1 VKTIVNPLI
10 EQYMETL
17 RTVADDNL
25 GAMERRAAAEDFPI
39 VGPEV
44 GMLLYLLAKIGGARR
59 VLELGSGYGYSA
71 YWFALALPAGG
82 QVIATDLDPIKKQYA
97 ERVFARAGMSDKLH
111 FVLGNGLEV
120 IDSLDGPFDI
130 IFNDVDK
137 EDYPDVIEKAA
148 AKLRPGGLF
157 ITDNTLWY
165 AKVVEDP
172 PPDETTV
179 AVQCFNRSLA
189 AHPQFEAQI
198 LPLRDGLTVAVRK

>member
-1 VKTIVNPLI
+1 MKTIINPLI

-25 GAMERRAAAEDFPI
+25 RAMEQRAVAEDFPI

-59 VLELGSGYGYSA
+59 VSELGSGYGYSA

-82 QVIATDLDPIKKQYA
+82 QVIATDLDPNNKQYA
-97 ERVFARAGMSDKLH
+97 EKAFARAGMSDKLR
-111 FVLGNGLEV
+111 FILGNGLEV
-120 IDSLDGPFDI
+120 IDRLDGPFDI

-137 EDYPDVIEKAA
+137 EDYPVTIDKAA
-148 AKLRPGGLF
+148 AKLRSGGLF

-165 AKVVEDP
+165 AKVAEVP
-172 PPDETTV
+172 PPDETTA
-179 AVQCFNRSLA
+179 AVQRFNRLLA
-189 AHPQFEAQI
+189 EHPDFEAQI

>member
-25 GAMERRAAAEDFPI
+25 RAMERRAAADDFPI
-39 VGPEV
+39 IGPEV
-44 GMLLYLLAKIGGARR
+44 GMLLYLLAKIGRARR

-71 YWFALALPAGG
+71 YWFALALPKDG
-82 QVIATDLDPIKKQYA
+82 QVIATDLDPDNKQFA
-97 ERVFARAGMSDKLH
+97 EKSFALAGMSNKLR
-111 FVLGNGLEV
+111 FILGNGLEV
-120 IDSLDGPFDI
+120 IDGLDGPFDI

-137 EDYPDVIEKAA
+137 EDYPAVIDKAA

-165 AKVVEDP
+165 AKVVEVP
-172 PPDETTV
+172 PPDETTA
-179 AVQCFNRSLA
+179 AVQRFNRLLA
-189 AHPQFEAQI
+189 AHADFEAQI
-198 LPLRDGLTVAVRK
+198 LPLRDGLTVAVRR